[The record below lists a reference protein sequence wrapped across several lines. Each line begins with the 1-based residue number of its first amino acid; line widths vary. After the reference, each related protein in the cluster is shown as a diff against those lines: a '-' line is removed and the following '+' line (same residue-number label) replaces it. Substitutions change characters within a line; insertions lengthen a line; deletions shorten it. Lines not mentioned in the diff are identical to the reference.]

1 LTISFLTLNKKKKM
15 RVLITGATGMIG
27 QELVKVLHHN
37 NIKINYLSTSKD
49 KLIKED
55 NYKGY
60 YWNPSTNEIDIKAFD
75 GVSVIYHLAG
85 ATVAKRWTTAYK
97 KEIIDSRIIPTRLLF
112 TTLQNN
118 SNKVNQIISASAIG
132 IYPNSLGAIYN
143 EENRGVDNSFLGEVV
158 EKWEKEVDIFESLN
172 IIVTKIRIGIVLSN
186 KGGALPQMVKSI
198 KYGVGAAFGTGKQYQ
213 SWIHIEDLAHILYY
227 AQVGELKG
235 IYNAVAPHP
244 VTNATMTK
252 EIAKV
257 LKRPLWLPNIPKFV
271 MKLILGE
278 MYILVF
284 SSQSV
289 SALKIINEGY
299 QFKYA
304 TIEKALTNI
313 LK

>member
-1 LTISFLTLNKKKKM
+1 MRISFLTLDKKEKM

-55 NYKGY
+55 NYKGF
-60 YWNPSTNEIDIKAFD
+60 YWNPSANEIDIKAFE

-97 KEIIDSRIIPTRLLF
+97 KEIVDSRIIPTRLLF

-132 IYPNSLGAIYN
+132 IYPDSLGAIYN

-158 EKWEKEVDIFESLN
+158 EKWEKEVDAFESLN

-186 KGGALPQMVKSI
+186 KGGALPQMVMPI

-213 SWIHIEDLAHILYY
+213 SWIHIEDLANILYY
-227 AQVGELKG
+227 TQVGELKG

-278 MYILVF
+278 MYILIF